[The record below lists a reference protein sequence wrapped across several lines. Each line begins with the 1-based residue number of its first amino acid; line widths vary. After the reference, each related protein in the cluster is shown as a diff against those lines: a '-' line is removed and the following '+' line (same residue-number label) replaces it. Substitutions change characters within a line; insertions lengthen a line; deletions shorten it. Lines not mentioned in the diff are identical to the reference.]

1 MHFDFNGIS
10 DILQIFAKY
19 NKNDQ
24 NVNSKR
30 LQLTTVH
37 FLTLE
42 GHLPCAIFDFGI
54 TSDIMDTPTT
64 GDSLNTTVRS
74 NIG

>member
-1 MHFDFNGIS
+1 M
-10 DILQIFAKY
+10 
-19 NKNDQ
+19 
-24 NVNSKR
+24 NSKR

-64 GDSLNTTVRS
+64 GDSLNTTVAPVKYWIIISLFRFLEALFQ
-74 NIG
+74 